1 LLILKTLARR
11 LVLPCLVCLAWAPA
25 AQAWSWPV
33 QGPVLRAFS
42 YDESTPYAA
51 GQHRGVDIGADAA
64 GDSVVAPASGTI
76 SFAGTVPTSGKSVT
90 IQTSDGY
97 AVTLT
102 HLGSI
107 AVVKGATVH
116 EQDPVGSIGPSGTPE
131 VDGPYVH
138 LGIRV
143 ATDPNGYVDPLGLL
157 PPPAEGDPGQSDSPA
172 SQPSP
177 GVTTSTVPAS
187 EPAPSAPA
195 GSSVATTAGS
205 TVTHEQGDGSG
216 HRHEHAQGQRT
227 NARPRQSSQRPA
239 VPDTH
244 SPRVTST
251 ARVRSNRPTSSSR
264 RPVVETAAPVEPS
277 GLDAG
282 HEIRS
287 SKPAAQPAQPS
298 APPSR
303 ALLPLLCNGV
313 AALVALGAALA
324 AGGRRRRRLGTSPI
338 TAAQVLELP
347 RRQRAHQRAA

>member
-1 LLILKTLARR
+1 
-11 LVLPCLVCLAWAPA
+11 
-25 AQAWSWPV
+25 V

-42 YDESTPYAA
+42 YDESNPYAA

-64 GDSVVAPASGTI
+64 GEAVVAPAAGTV
-76 SFAGTVPTSGKSVT
+76 SFAGTVPTNGKSVT
-90 IQTSDGY
+90 IETSDGY

-107 AVVKGATVH
+107 SVVKGATVQ

-131 VDGPYVH
+131 FDRPYVH

-157 PPPAEGDPGQSDSPA
+157 PPPAESDSGQSNPSS

-195 GSSVATTAGS
+195 GSSVATTARS
-205 TVTHEQGDGSG
+205 TVTHEQGGDSG
-216 HRHEHAQGQRT
+216 HQHEHAQEQRT

-244 SPRVTST
+244 SPRVTAT
-251 ARVRSNRPTSSSR
+251 PRIRVSRPTRSSR
-264 RPVVETAAPVEPS
+264 RPVVETAASAEPS
-277 GLDAG
+277 GLEAG

-287 SKPAAQPAQPS
+287 TKPAAQPAQPS
-298 APPSR
+298 APPSS

-324 AGGRRRRRLGTSPI
+324 VGGRRRRRLSTSPI
-338 TAAQVLELP
+338 AAAKVLELP
-347 RRQRAHQRAA
+347 RRQSAHQRAA